1 VFVVRFA
8 ALAAV
13 VVVVSGTSFALVD
26 VIGTDGAQPL
36 QWIVAAAGALTF
48 VGLFV
53 MKFVGPPPQSFVVR
67 AALAFALTMAAACAT
82 VAPYALSTR
91 WSYTPPITMLLWVE
105 LALGIALLTWYAR
118 EHAG

>member
-1 VFVVRFA
+1 M
-8 ALAAV
+8 
-13 VVVVSGTSFALVD
+13 T
-26 VIGTDGAQPL
+26 
-36 QWIVAAAGALTF
+36 
-48 VGLFV
+48 
-53 MKFVGPPPQSFVVR
+53 
-67 AALAFALTMAAACAT
+67 ALTMAAACAT